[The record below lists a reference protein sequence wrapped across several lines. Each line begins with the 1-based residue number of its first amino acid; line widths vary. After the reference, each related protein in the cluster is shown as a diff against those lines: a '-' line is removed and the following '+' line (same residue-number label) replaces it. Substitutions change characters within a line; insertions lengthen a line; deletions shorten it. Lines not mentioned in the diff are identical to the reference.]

1 MNILIFDRKDLN
13 QDGTIRIFGGKAR
26 HIKNVLGLKKGDY
39 LKTGEKNGLM
49 GKSLIIENL
58 EDSLVIKPEHHETPV
73 FDPKISLVVALP
85 RPKVARRIIYTATTL
100 GVKKIYFINSLRV
113 EKSYWQSP
121 LISEEEIEKQII
133 SGLEQCVDT
142 KFPVIEKRNYF
153 KPFVEDELPEILKT
167 CNGYLLHPYCE
178 KRFPQSC
185 EKGDKLLIIGPEGG
199 FIPYEN
205 EKIEDAGAK
214 PCKLGDRIM
223 RVETAVTASIAKLI

>member
-1 MNILIFDRKDLN
+1 MNILIFDKKDLN
-13 QDGTIRIFGGKAR
+13 EDGTIRISGVKAR
-26 HIKNVLGLKKGDY
+26 HIKNVLGLNKGDY

-49 GKSLIIENL
+49 GKSLIKEIFD
-58 EDSLVIKPEHHETPV
+58 DSLIIKPEHADIPAD
-73 FDPKISLVVALP
+73 DPKISLVVALP

-100 GVKKIYFINSLRV
+100 GVKKIYLINSLRV

-121 LISEEEIEKQII
+121 LVSEEEIEKQIV

-142 KFPVIEKRNYF
+142 KFPVVEKRNYF

-167 CNGYLLHPYCE
+167 SKGYLLHPYCQE
-178 KRFPQSC
+178 KFPDRF
-185 EKGDKLLIIGPEGG
+185 EKSDKVLIIGPDGG

-205 EKIEDAGAK
+205 EKLEEAGAK